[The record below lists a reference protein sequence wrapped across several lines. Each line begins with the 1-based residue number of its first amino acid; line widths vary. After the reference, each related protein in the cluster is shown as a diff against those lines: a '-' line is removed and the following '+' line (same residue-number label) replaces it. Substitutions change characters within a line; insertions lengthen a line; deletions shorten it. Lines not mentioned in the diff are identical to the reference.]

1 MKINTDPDKGSVAA
15 SELTKMSKYA
25 MTYEQTID
33 GTTYHGLFYL
43 NVRPGGNGV
52 AMDVF
57 EKGKADGA
65 NWKNGSTLEMNYLLL
80 GLSLR

>member
-1 MKINTDPDKGSVAA
+1 
-15 SELTKMSKYA
+15 MSKYA

-52 AMDVF
+52 AIDVF

-65 NWKNGSTLEMNYLLL
+65 NWKRIYTEMNYLLL
-80 GLSLR
+80 GLSLRYTASHQ